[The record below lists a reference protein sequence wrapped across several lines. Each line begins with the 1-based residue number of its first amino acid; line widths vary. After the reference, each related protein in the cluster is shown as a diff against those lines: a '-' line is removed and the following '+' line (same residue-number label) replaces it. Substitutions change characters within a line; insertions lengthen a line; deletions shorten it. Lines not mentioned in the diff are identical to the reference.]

1 MNLKKITIIALA
13 LFYSFF
19 LFILSADTLLSDIL
33 QVRQNIIIHSK
44 AKETLMLSKQSWD
57 NIATKNEF
65 KYNNNY
71 YDVKNIVVYKN
82 FVKVVVIKDM
92 LELVIKDITKNLN
105 TKNKKP
111 NLLSSK
117 KSIVL
122 YYSKTAYVGFAFTS
136 EILKNNYSNCCFI
149 KNKVPTFLFRPPCF
163 S

>member
-1 MNLKKITIIALA
+1 MYLKKITIIALA

-19 LFILSADTLLSDIL
+19 LFILATDTLLSDIL
-33 QVRQNIIIHSK
+33 QVRQNIIIHSET
-44 AKETLMLSKQSWD
+44 KETLMLSKQSWD
-57 NIATKNEF
+57 AIVTKDEF
-65 KYNNNY
+65 KYNHSY

-82 FVKVVVIKDM
+82 FVKVEVVKDM

-105 TKNKKP
+105 TKNKKS

-122 YYSKTAYVGFAFTS
+122 YYSKADYIGFAFAS
-136 EILKNNYSNCCFI
+136 EILKNNYSYATFI
-149 KNKVPTFLFRPPCF
+149 KNKVSTFLFRPPCF